1 MNDEAKWSARYRE
14 AGDEYLF
21 GTEPNR
27 FLAQHQALF
36 KPGQTALSVADGEG
50 RNSIWLAAQG
60 LVVTASEVSEVAIAK
75 ARRLAEAR
83 RCQVAF
89 TQGDMLSEQWPPRE
103 FLDAFDWVI
112 AIFIQFADP
121 RQRIKQFASMQAATR
136 PGGRIL
142 LQGYTPQQLL
152 YGTGGPSALEHLYTQ
167 ELLREAFAGW
177 DIEELV
183 EYEDDLS
190 EGTRHGGRSALIG
203 MVARK
208 PA

>member
-75 ARRLAEAR
+75 AR
-83 RCQVAF
+83 
-89 TQGDMLSEQWPPRE
+89 
-103 FLDAFDWVI
+103 
-112 AIFIQFADP
+112 
-121 RQRIKQFASMQAATR
+121 
-136 PGGRIL
+136 
-142 LQGYTPQQLL
+142 
-152 YGTGGPSALEHLYTQ
+152 
-167 ELLREAFAGW
+167 
-177 DIEELV
+177 
-183 EYEDDLS
+183 
-190 EGTRHGGRSALIG
+190 
-203 MVARK
+203 
-208 PA
+208 